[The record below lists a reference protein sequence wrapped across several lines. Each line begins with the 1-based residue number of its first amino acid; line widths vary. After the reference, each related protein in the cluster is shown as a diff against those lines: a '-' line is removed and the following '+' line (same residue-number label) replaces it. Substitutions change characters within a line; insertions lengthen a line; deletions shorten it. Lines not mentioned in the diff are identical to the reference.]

1 VNKTAAD
8 VMTTDIATIDPD
20 WPVDRLLDFLSDK
33 AITGGPVVTPRGEPI
48 GVVSLTDVAR
58 NGGVAE
64 RNQDRR
70 ADAYYKKTLETQ
82 VGAEE
87 IGRFHADSNA
97 QTTVRDIMT
106 PVVFA
111 VEEDATVQEVAAMM
125 TTGRIHR
132 VFVRRDGKMTG
143 IITSM
148 DLLPLV
154 RDM

>member
-8 VMTTDIATIDPD
+8 VMTTDIATIDPE
-20 WPVDRLLDFLSDK
+20 WPLDRLLDFLSDK
-33 AITGGPVVTPRGEPI
+33 AISGGPVVAANGEPI

-58 NGGVAE
+58 NAAVAE
-64 RNQDRR
+64 RTDDRPV
-70 ADAYYKKTLETQ
+70 DAYYRKTLETRL
-82 VGAEE
+82 AREE

-132 VFVRRDGKMTG
+132 VFVKRDGRMTG

>member
-1 VNKTAAD
+1 MNKIAAD
-8 VMTTDIATIDPD
+8 VMTTDIATVDPD
-20 WPVDRLLDFLSDK
+20 WPVDRLLDFFADRSISG
-33 AITGGPVVTPRGEPI
+33 APVVTADGEPI
-48 GVVSLTDVAR
+48 GVVSLSDIAR
-58 NGGVAE
+58 N
-64 RNQDRR
+64 R
-70 ADAYYKKTLETQ
+70 AVSEKRANRSDSYWKGDLEKRL
-82 VGAEE
+82 AREE
-87 IGRFHADSNA
+87 IARFHVDSDT

-111 VEEDATVQEVAAMM
+111 VEEDAPVQEVAAMM

-132 VFVRRDGKMTG
+132 VFVKRAGKMTG

>member
-1 VNKTAAD
+1 MNKTAAD

-20 WPVDRLLDFLSDK
+20 WPVDRLLDFLSDR
-33 AITGGPVVTPRGEPI
+33 AISGGPVVTAKGEPS

-58 NGGVAE
+58 NAAVSE
-64 RNQDRR
+64 RNTDGR
-70 ADAYYKKTLETQ
+70 ADAYYKKTLETC
-82 VGAEE
+82 VAREE
-87 IGRFHADSNA
+87 VGRFHADSNA
-97 QTTVRDIMT
+97 QMTVRDIMT

-132 VFVRRDGKMTG
+132 VFVRREGKVTG

>member
-1 VNKTAAD
+1 MNKTAAD

-20 WPVDRLLDFLSDK
+20 WPVDRLLEFLADR
-33 AITGGPVVTPRGEPI
+33 AISGGPVVTADGEPI

-58 NGGVAE
+58 NAAVSE
-64 RNQDRR
+64 RSTDRR
-70 ADAYYKKTLETQ
+70 ADSFYKRTLETR
-82 VGAEE
+82 VGPEE
-87 IGRFHADSNA
+87 IGRFRAESNA
-97 QTTVRDIMT
+97 STSVKDIMT

-132 VFVRRDGKMTG
+132 VFVKRGGKMVG

-148 DLLPLV
+148 DLLPLI